1 MTFLQLSDF
10 LFVETRRLDASA
22 TNPPGPEIIPK
33 FEFRPASLLAA
44 RRLPDGPLECPCI
57 IPRQVGLGKTTA
69 NNTIKSIIRERHMYR
84 LTVITISACAA
95 LLLAGAV
102 YAQQQ
107 PAAPASPPPPP
118 PAYGAPITLEQAK
131 AAIAAATEESKKNG
145 WNHVFA
151 VVDGGGNLIAFEK
164 ADLAGNASIKIA
176 EAKAA
181 SSATFRVP
189 TKVYQDR
196 LAAGETFILG
206 LPGMVPAAG
215 GVPIVVNGKLIGAI
229 GVSGAAPLQD
239 HQSGVVGAAAV
250 K

>member
-1 MTFLQLSDF
+1 MSRLSAMTIAVCTTLM
-10 LFVETRRLDASA
+10 
-22 TNPPGPEIIPK
+22 
-33 FEFRPASLLAA
+33 
-44 RRLPDGPLECPCI
+44 
-57 IPRQVGLGKTTA
+57 LG
-69 NNTIKSIIRERHMYR
+69 S
-84 LTVITISACAA
+84 
-95 LLLAGAV
+95 AV
-102 YAQQQ
+102 YAQQ

-131 AAIAAATEESKKNG
+131 TAIAAAAAESKKNG

-164 ADLAGNASIKIA
+164 SDLAGNASINIA
-176 EAKAA
+176 EAKAR

-215 GVPIVVNGKLIGAI
+215 GLPIVVNGKLLGAI

-239 HQSGVVGAAAV
+239 HQSGVAGAAAV